1 MNFDSLFITGG
12 IHNDEFSEVS
22 LQNYDKV
29 LDKYGVKTNYYQQRL
44 TW

>member
-29 LDKYGVKTNYYQQRL
+29 LFKYRTKTNYYQEKL
-44 TW
+44 SW